1 MKMFVDATQI
11 YLHRLPVDF
20 RKSINGLTLLVEQ
33 HMALSPF
40 SGALFVFC
48 NRRHDKIKALYW
60 DTTGF
65 CLWYKRLEQAHFKW
79 PSRLSGDTLTLDE
92 QQWHWLLEGIDI
104 TKIQRHPPLHYTSL
118 S

>member
-1 MKMFVDATQI
+1 MKMFVDVTQV
-11 YLHRLPVDF
+11 YLHRQPVDF
-20 RKSINGLTLLVEQ
+20 RKSINGLSLLVEQ

-48 NRRHDKIKALYW
+48 NRQRDKVKALYW

-65 CLWYKRLEQAHFKW
+65 CLWYKRLEQERFKW
-79 PSRLSGDTLTLDE
+79 PSRLSGDTLTLSQ

-104 TKIQRHPPLHYTSL
+104 TKIQRHQPLHYDAL

>member
-1 MKMFVDATQI
+1 MKMFVDVSQI
-11 YLHRLPVDF
+11 YLHRQPVDF

-33 HMALSPF
+33 HMELSPF

-48 NRRHDKIKALYW
+48 NRHRDKIKALYW

-65 CLWYKRLEQAHFKW
+65 CLWYKRLEQERFKW
-79 PSRLSGDTLTLDE
+79 PSRLNGETLTLSE

-104 TKIQRHPPLHYTSL
+104 TKIQRHSPLHYASL